1 MTALL
6 MSALREALWLL
17 VLAAAPPLLAA
28 ALAGAAADLLQ
39 GQFALRE
46 PTTAALLRLA
56 VGLLVLV
63 LCGPWIGQQMVR
75 FLSSLLQVMPQLGRW

>member
-1 MTALL
+1 MTTLL
-6 MSALREALWLL
+6 ISVLREALWLL

-28 ALAGAAADLLQ
+28 ALAGALADLLQ

-56 VGLLVLV
+56 GGLVVLV
-63 LCGPWIGQQMVR
+63 LCGPWIGQQLVR
-75 FLSSLLQVMPQLGRW
+75 FFWSLLQIMPHLGRW